1 MILIYSEEA
10 FSNDLN
16 SKSYLLL
23 SSLSF
28 DSKVAES
35 IRRSS
40 YSKIKR
46 KQAYWS
52 LFLLR
57 IQWETISDGAQKYFF
72 NASHC

>member
-28 DSKVAES
+28 DSKVVES
-35 IRRSS
+35 IRRTS

-52 LFLLR
+52 LFLSQ
-57 IQWETISDGAQKYFF
+57 IPGGTISDDEQKCFLK
-72 NASHC
+72 ASHC

>member
-16 SKSYLLL
+16 SRFYLLL
-23 SSLSF
+23 SSQSF
-28 DSKVAES
+28 DSKVLVS
-35 IRRSS
+35 PGRSG
-40 YSKIKR
+40 YNKIER

-57 IQWETISDGAQKYFF
+57 IQWGTISDGAQKYFL